1 MVGAG
6 LACSAGAMLCGE
18 GGVVASS
25 GRGGGKGGDSALGA
39 LEARS
44 WKASTM
50 VVMRNARMSVCATQS
65 LCGSTLI
72 HRALVSANSSATVS
86 FVDHAR
92 DNVGTPI
99 LFLMSL
105 FRCRARRPYFA
116 LLRMRRSMRHRKRR
130 AMACRML
137 KVAPPLRRLVT
148 GARSPCVRRAG
159 GGKGVGAIGMC
170 LTGNSI
176 W

>member
-50 VVMRNARMSVCATQS
+50 VVMRNARKSLCATQS

-72 HRALVSANSSATVS
+72 HRALVSANSSS
-86 FVDHAR
+86 NRFIR
-92 DNVGTPI
+92 GP
-99 LFLMSL
+99 
-105 FRCRARRPYFA
+105 RARQ
-116 LLRMRRSMRHRKRR
+116 
-130 AMACRML
+130 
-137 KVAPPLRRLVT
+137 RLVCLSFFSHLCFGFLIVGRGHPQFVF
-148 GARSPCVRRAG
+148 GAIESNMILAGHGRVEAATLPTMANVPCVLAETMTPAAIIGWLR
-159 GGKGVGAIGMC
+159 GAVMSTFQEMG
-170 LTGNSI
+170 
-176 W
+176 